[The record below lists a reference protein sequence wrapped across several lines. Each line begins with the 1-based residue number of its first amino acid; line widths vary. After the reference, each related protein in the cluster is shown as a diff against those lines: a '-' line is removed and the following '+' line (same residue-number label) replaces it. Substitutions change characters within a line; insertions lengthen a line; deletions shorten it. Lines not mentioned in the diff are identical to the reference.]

1 MHQLPAQLLLGPLV
15 VVVLQSLAH
24 VLAHLLHVLALADLL
39 GEGVVQ
45 LVAVMGTD
53 LVNMAAEL
61 GVLARQLWGVIL
73 GWERDGDGHIVAD
86 VGAHQLLLE
95 AGDKH
100 AAAQG
105 QGLFFGGAAGE
116 LDALGKSGVVQHQ
129 LVAQCGGPSGDG
141 DNAGVG
147 LQKPL

>member
-24 VLAHLLHVLALADLL
+24 VLTHLLHVLALADLL

-61 GVLARQLWGVIL
+61 GVLARKLRGVIL
-73 GWERDGDGHIVAD
+73 GGERDRYGHIVSD
-86 VGAHQLLLE
+86 VGAHQLFFK

-100 AAAQG
+100 TAAQC
-105 QGLFFGGAAGE
+105 QRLLFGGAAGE
-116 LDALGKSGVVQHQ
+116 LHALGISGIIQH
-129 LVAQCGGPSGDG
+129 
-141 DNAGVG
+141 
-147 LQKPL
+147 

>member
-1 MHQLPAQLLLGPLV
+1 
-15 VVVLQSLAH
+15 
-24 VLAHLLHVLALADLL
+24 
-39 GEGVVQ
+39 
-45 LVAVMGTD
+45 
-53 LVNMAAEL
+53 MAAEL
-61 GVLARQLWGVIL
+61 GVLARQLRGVIL
-73 GWERDGDGHIVAD
+73 GGERDGDGHIVAD

-105 QGLFFGGAAGE
+105 QGLHLSGAAGE

>member
-1 MHQLPAQLLLGPLV
+1 
-15 VVVLQSLAH
+15 
-24 VLAHLLHVLALADLL
+24 
-39 GEGVVQ
+39 
-45 LVAVMGTD
+45 
-53 LVNMAAEL
+53 MAAEL

-105 QGLFFGGAAGE
+105 QGLHLSGAAGE
-116 LDALGKSGVVQHQ
+116 LDALGESGVVQHQ
-129 LVAQCGGPSGDG
+129 LVACRGGPSGDG
-141 DNAGVG
+141 DNAGIG